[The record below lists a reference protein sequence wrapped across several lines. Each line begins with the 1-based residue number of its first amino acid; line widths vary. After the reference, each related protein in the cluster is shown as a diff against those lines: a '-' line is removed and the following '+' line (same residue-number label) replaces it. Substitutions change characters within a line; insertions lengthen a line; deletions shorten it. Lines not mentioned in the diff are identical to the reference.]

1 MIKAKKSYLFA
12 SMKRYWQVNMGMIEL
27 IKDKHVKIIL
37 LYNEEEKQNRILPNI
52 FYNPVITT
60 QYKLFQREEIYR
72 E

>member
-1 MIKAKKSYLFA
+1 MQA
-12 SMKRYWQVNMGMIEL
+12 IEFEIDINDEFIRIPHFEQL
-27 IKDKHVKIIL
+27 KDKHVKIIL

-60 QYKLFQREEIYR
+60 QYEPFQREEIYR